1 MNPISGFAVRL
12 GVTLLFTVFEHKLF
26 FFCSIEWTWYSS
38 SSTLPSH
45 IALWVVILHL
55 HTTGGSCGLPGT
67 DLEPHCAHTHIQ
79 TTQMRLERK
88 WKCMKVTSLSASLL
102 NRHFD
107 PSQDGYCFGKLV
119 TWNFRKTIFENSK
132 FKFSNRNLDQRIL
145 VILNLN
151 VILTVWNFEF
161 QKSGYTTV
169 RVVPYATTY
178 TKPRVR
184 RCFGVLNILINPQL
198 ASYV

>member
-1 MNPISGFAVRL
+1 MISTFRNYAWLVINPISGFAVRL

-107 PSQDGYCFGKLV
+107 TSQDGYCFGKLV
-119 TWNFRKTIFENSK
+119 TWTFRKTIFENSK
-132 FKFSNRNLDQRIL
+132 FKFSNRNYFELERYFDSLKFWIL
-145 VILNLN
+145 KIGRRYGACRALCYNTKKTAYAQVFWFL
-151 VILTVWNFEF
+151 
-161 QKSGYTTV
+161 GYED
-169 RVVPYATTY
+169 
-178 TKPRVR
+178 
-184 RCFGVLNILINPQL
+184 
-198 ASYV
+198 